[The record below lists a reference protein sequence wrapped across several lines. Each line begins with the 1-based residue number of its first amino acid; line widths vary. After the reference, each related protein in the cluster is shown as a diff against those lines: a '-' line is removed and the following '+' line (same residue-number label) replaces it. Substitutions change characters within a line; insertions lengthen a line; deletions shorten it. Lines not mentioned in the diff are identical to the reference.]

1 MIYPLAGL
9 LLGAVTGAWRA
20 RARGGKTADMVQWAL
35 VHALVFGL
43 AGLFAAIFLTRAM
56 V

>member
-9 LLGAVTGAWRA
+9 LLGAVTGVWRA

-35 VHALVFGL
+35 VHALVLGL